1 MNDEATHHLLAEI
14 GASELDLRQGVS
26 MHDREDVHDCCGRY
40 QKSTLTC
47 KEAQTQQIVLRA
59 GRKR

>member
-1 MNDEATHHLLAEI
+1 MNDEATHYLLVEI

-26 MHDREDVHDCCGRY
+26 MHDREDVLTFRRY